1 MTLTQTAILTKQI
14 IIISVAA
21 LVLGTTGFIGYNIW
35 HAYYIAHLPP
45 IEEKPDFKFGQLPPP
60 DFPKG
65 NVSSSNFSYSLDTT
79 TGGLPKIGVDT
90 GFEKIIKAYFVN
102 QTFATLLSPDK
113 SQALAEKF
121 NIVLLPEIL
130 SETKYRFNDQNRS
143 LLVDLDTGNFSYSN
157 GATISGSQVLDDD
170 NKLIS
175 DFKQILSG
183 LGILKDDLANG
194 RSKVIKLENKTAQ
207 ISLWPAPFDN
217 KPIFTPDFEKSL
229 INATVVGSADK
240 LDNYLSL
247 NFTYYQIDTSTFA
260 TYLLKTPQIAFDDL
274 KLGQGVIIVEPK
286 NPQVSISSVSI
297 GYYLSENYSPY
308 LQPIYIFEGQNFVAY
323 VRAIEN

>member
-1 MTLTQTAILTKQI
+1 MTLTQTAILTKQV

-79 TGGLPKIGVDT
+79 TGGLPKIGVDA
-90 GFEKIIKAYFVN
+90 GFEKIIKVYFVN

-130 SETKYRFNDQNRS
+130 SETKYKFNDRNKS

-157 GATISGSQVLDDD
+157 GATISGQQTLDDD
-170 NKLIS
+170 SKLVS
-175 DFKQILSG
+175 DFKQILSS
-183 LGILKDDLANG
+183 LGISKEDIEKSRN
-194 RSKVIKLENKTAQ
+194 KVIRSENKTAQ

-217 KPIFTPDFEKSL
+217 KSIFSPDFEKSL
-229 INATVVGSADK
+229 INATVVGSADE

-260 TYLLKTPQIAFDDL
+260 TYLLKTPQVAFDDL
-274 KLGQGVIIVEPK
+274 KLGKGIITVEPK
-286 NPQVSISSVSI
+286 NPRVSISSVSL
-297 GYYLSENYSPY
+297 GYYLPENYSPY